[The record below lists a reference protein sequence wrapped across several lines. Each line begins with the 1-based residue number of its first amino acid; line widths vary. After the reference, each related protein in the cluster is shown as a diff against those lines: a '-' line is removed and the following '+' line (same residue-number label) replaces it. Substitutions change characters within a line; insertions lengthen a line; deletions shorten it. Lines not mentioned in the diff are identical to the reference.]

1 MKLNIIIPTY
11 NRAEFLIKNLEI
23 LEEIIERGQF
33 SNEISIIISDNC
45 SPDDTFQQVTA
56 FKSRTRLN
64 IDLYRQT
71 ENIGL
76 KANVLFVLGKATA
89 EYVMFLGDDDYISYE
104 YLAECMLILH
114 TDPTTTYIVPN
125 YVPVSVEDKIVA
137 DSRDLIGPVKK
148 MAAGPKA
155 ILKYAW
161 KAHQMSGL
169 IFKTEGLF
177 DEYNRYKVDN
187 LYPYIFFAGMCCLRG
202 TTYHVSNFP
211 VRVVQP
217 VKKKDWGYGKDGLI
231 NDLFDNYKK
240 LPISENLRF
249 KSEASLMFIQYW
261 RLTMYSVHGQN
272 AFWNAAWH
280 IAFAKNA
287 SVWFTLFF
295 PVLLVLIKLRRK
307 FEA

>member
-1 MKLNIIIPTY
+1 MKLSIIIPTY
-11 NRAEFLIKNLEI
+11 NRTEFLLRNLEI
-23 LEEIIERGQF
+23 LEEIIEQGEF
-33 SNEISIIISDNC
+33 TNEISIIISDNC

-56 FKSRTRLN
+56 FKNRNKLR
-64 IDLYRQT
+64 IDLYRQS

-76 KANVLFVLGKATA
+76 KANVLFVLEKATA
-89 EYVMFLGDDDYISYE
+89 EYVMFLGDDDYIGYE
-104 YLAECMLILH
+104 YLTECMRILR

-125 YVPVSVEDKIVA
+125 YVPVSVDDEIVSE
-137 DSRDLIGPVKK
+137 SRDPIGPVRK

-169 IFKTEGLF
+169 IFKTRGLF
-177 DEYNRYKVDN
+177 EEYNRYKVDN

-202 TTYHVSNFP
+202 STYQITEFP

-217 VKKKDWGYGKDGLI
+217 VKKKDWGYGEDGLI
-231 NDLFDNYKK
+231 NDLFDNYRK
-240 LPISENLRF
+240 LPISTGLRF
-249 KSEASLMFIQYW
+249 KSEASLMFIQFW
-261 RLTMYSVHGQN
+261 RLTMYSSQGQK
-272 AFWNAAWH
+272 AFWKAARS

-295 PVLLVLIKLRRK
+295 PVMLVLIKLRRK
-307 FEA
+307 FES